1 MNAIILAAGLGSRLG
16 SYTKEKPK
24 AMLEFANQTLL
35 DRLIKK
41 FQNFGIMDITIVTGY
56 KSERINLPDINCIK
70 NKFFLETSTLESLF
84 CAKEKI
90 TDSTIISY
98 SDIIFEDHVLK
109 KIIDSENDISIVVDR
124 QWLRYWDKRV
134 DESSMNATESVY
146 YNKEGFLSS
155 VGQPIK
161 NLEKANGHFI
171 GLMKV
176 KDFGSRIFLE
186 FAEKQINEQKNS
198 LKLDP
203 ELRLNKLRIVDVLQ
217 NIINSGKK
225 IEAILIDNGWLEF
238 DTISD
243 LELYNNMKDDNSLS
257 QFISLD

>member
-1 MNAIILAAGLGSRLG
+1 
-16 SYTKEKPK
+16 
-24 AMLEFANQTLL
+24 
-35 DRLIKK
+35 
-41 FQNFGIMDITIVTGY
+41 
-56 KSERINLPDINCIK
+56 
-70 NKFFLETSTLESLF
+70 
-84 CAKEKI
+84 
-90 TDSTIISY
+90 
-98 SDIIFEDHVLK
+98 
-109 KIIDSENDISIVVDR
+109 
-124 QWLRYWDKRV
+124 
-134 DESSMNATESVY
+134 MNATESVY